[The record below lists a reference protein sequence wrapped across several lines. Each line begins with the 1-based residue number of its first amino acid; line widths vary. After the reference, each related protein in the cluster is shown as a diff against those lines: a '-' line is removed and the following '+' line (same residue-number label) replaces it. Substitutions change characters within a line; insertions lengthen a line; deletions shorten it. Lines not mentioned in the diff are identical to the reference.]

1 MNKVDKVGFGKYI
14 AHRGLHGRNVPE
26 NSLGAFRAAV
36 KAGIAAELDVQLT
49 KDGRLMV
56 FHDKDL
62 MRMCGVDALLRDF
75 TYAQLKAFRLKDSDW
90 EIPLLLQ
97 VLKEVDG
104 KIPLLIELKNY
115 SPVWTIE
122 KRVFTLLEDYDGSYA
137 VESFNPVSM
146 LWFRLYAPNVCRGQL
161 ISTWGKKD
169 DPLLR
174 RICAFP
180 IVWRTI
186 CKPDFI
192 ACDLRSV
199 TLKAA
204 FEAANANADLFTW
217 TANNKELL
225 ESAAQF
231 SRCVIGENFPAD
243 TDLKEKA

>member
-104 KIPLLIELKNY
+104 KIP
-115 SPVWTIE
+115 
-122 KRVFTLLEDYDGSYA
+122 LLEDYDGSYA